1 VARLRLPPLDRSLKK
16 MTPIQSLAAKAR
28 RARISIKP
36 PVTVE
41 DIVALEDA
49 AGVKLPDEYRDFL
62 THVSNGGT
70 TPCRLVPLDHWD
82 HSYWID
88 CPQPSMIALPSIV
101 TPEAESHGETWL
113 DRAAPADW
121 SDRWD
126 NNEWDPMFG
135 SIAVAEIG
143 CGLFFSLVVT
153 GEHRGRV
160 FSWGDHALNPP
171 IFCEEKSFSSWIE
184 GCFDQIIAGYPVH
197 FLDGRIR

>member
-1 VARLRLPPLDRSLKK
+1 

-28 RARISIKP
+28 KARVQTKP
-36 PVTVE
+36 PIAIE
-41 DIVALEDA
+41 DIAALENA

-62 THVSNGGT
+62 SHVANGGT
-70 TPCRLVPLDHWD
+70 SPCRLVPLAHWD

-88 CPQPSMIALPSIV
+88 CANPLMIAVPSII
-101 TPEAESHGETWL
+101 TPEAESHGEAWL

-121 SDRWD
+121 SNRWD

-135 SIAVAEIG
+135 TIAVAEIG
-143 CGLFFSLVVT
+143 CGLFFSLIVT

-171 IFCEEKSFSSWIE
+171 IFCEESSFTRWIE
-184 GCFDQIIAGYPVH
+184 GCFDQIIAGHPVH